1 MEKSFFCFVCAKYY
15 CFSRWYLT
23 GSQTVVLCVKLIG
36 QRGILNH
43 ARPNQWYPRALLAF
57 NKEPVEQLECIPTS
71 PHDTATRVITH
82 RAKSGAGRWNGLF
95 VFWGYISFTGVLK
108 FSLKQTKKKQ
118 KNAVFLSLLWLPWI
132 PNMPYRTKTTL
143 AENVST
149 PGWFHK
155 SRITASSNTTAHGWK
170 KKTKKT
176 PAECWSTER
185 ATASTERLSD
195 VYYIIV
201 WTFFCQPE
209 QLKALTDER
218 AREADVVSEQHRT
231 ELTKKVIA
239 AWTTKEWFSN
249 VLLTLFLSVKEKRK
263 DVLKCM
269 NRSFTLRASPGYS
282 LH

>member
-1 MEKSFFCFVCAKYY
+1 MEKSFFFFVFAKYY
-15 CFSRWYLT
+15 CFSPWYL
-23 GSQTVVLCVKLIG
+23 SQTVVLCPISFT

-57 NKEPVEQLECIPTS
+57 NKEHGKQLECIPTS

-95 VFWGYISFTGVLK
+95 VFWGCISFTGVLK
-108 FSLKQTKKKQ
+108 FSFKKKQ
-118 KNAVFLSLLWLPWI
+118 KKTTLCSCPCLLRLPWI

-143 AENVST
+143 AENVCT

-170 KKTKKT
+170 KNP
-176 PAECWSTER
+176 PAERWSTER

-201 WTFFCQPE
+201 WTFFVSRSSSKRWQTSEPGK
-209 QLKALTDER
+209 QMLQASSIER
-218 AREADVVSEQHRT
+218 S
-231 ELTKKVIA
+231 
-239 AWTTKEWFSN
+239 
-249 VLLTLFLSVKEKRK
+249 
-263 DVLKCM
+263 
-269 NRSFTLRASPGYS
+269 
-282 LH
+282 